1 MINYPALIFGLAGLA
16 VVITGYPNNFP
27 RDWSNS
33 RIVGGEDVNI
43 EEVPYQVSVQL
54 RGRHWCGGSIISNN
68 WVLTAAHCTQLPQ
81 RKYSIR
87 AGSVWDDRDG
97 NVYEVDKIINYHDY
111 SDHYDVPAKDISL
124 VHVRKPFVFDETC
137 QIIELPDQ
145 GEKVKIGAYSVVTG
159 WGVTKKFPI
168 SGRLQ
173 AVSVPIIS
181 IKSCRKAYEFADIPD
196 HGVICAMAPEGG
208 KDSCQGDSGG
218 PMVVDRRLVG
228 IVSWG
233 VGCALP
239 GNPGVYTEVQY
250 YRDWIKSIT
259 GIIFYHWKLFLDM
272 NQRAI
277 VLQRE
282 NHKSYRFIISYKY
295 AMKSSK
301 QQTVSR
307 PPKRMF
313 KFVFSAALLAFGFA
327 NAIHWYPR
335 INPFTP
341 HGRIVGGKPTDVKE
355 VPHQVSLQVYGF
367 AFCGGT
373 IVAEDWVLT
382 AAHCAVYSASA
393 IEVRAGTSTKGSGGT
408 LHGVSKIIVHENF
421 KTNRYGIPINDV
433 ALLKLSTPFDVDEFR
448 QPIDL
453 FEFREEAIEG
463 IHSTITGWGA
473 TVEGGSTP
481 EVLNTVDVPII
492 SKKECHDA
500 YISFGGLPEGQICAA
515 YPEGGKDACQGDS
528 GGPLTIQGRLA
539 GIVSWGNGCARPGY
553 PGVYTEVA
561 SFRDWIDDK
570 MAM

>member
-27 RDWSNS
+27 RDWSDS

-43 EEVPYQVSVQL
+43 EEVPYQVSVQV
-54 RGRHWCGGSIISNN
+54 RGRHWCGGSIISEN
-68 WVLTAAHCTQLPQ
+68 WVLTAAHCTRLPQ

-97 NVYEVDKIINYHDY
+97 NVYDVDKIINYHDY
-111 SDHYDVPAKDISL
+111 SDHHDVPENDISL
-124 VHVRKPFVFDETC
+124 VHVREPFVFDETC

-145 GEKVKIGAYSVVTG
+145 GEKVEIGAYSVVTG
-159 WGVTKKFPI
+159 WGVTKKLPI

-181 IKSCRKAYEFADIPD
+181 ITSCQKAYGVDVIPD
-196 HGVICAMAPEGG
+196 HGVICAMVPEGG

-218 PMVVDRRLVG
+218 PMVVERRLVG

-250 YRDWIKSIT
+250 YRDWIKTIT
-259 GIIFYHWKLFLDM
+259 GI
-272 NQRAI
+272 
-277 VLQRE
+277 
-282 NHKSYRFIISYKY
+282 

-307 PPKRMF
+307 PSKRMF
-313 KFVFSAALLAFGFA
+313 KFFFSAALLAIGFA
-327 NAIHWYPR
+327 NAFHWYPI

-341 HGRIVGGKPTDVKE
+341 NGRIVGGKPTDIKE

-393 IEVRAGTSTKGSGGT
+393 IEVRAGTATKGSGGT

-433 ALLKLSTPFDVDEFR
+433 ALMKLSKPFDVDEFR

-453 FEFREEAIEG
+453 FKYQEEAAEG

-481 EVLNTVDVPII
+481 DVLNTVDVPII
-492 SKKECHDA
+492 SKTECHDA
-500 YISFGGLPEGQICAA
+500 YLSFGGLPEGQICAA

-528 GGPLTIQGRLA
+528 GGPLTIEGRLA